1 MWLRPIEAHAG
12 GMDTTTADERD
23 LAGRFRAGDADAVR
37 EVYRRYAGRLAAV
50 ARSMLAD
57 AAVID
62 DVVQQTLLQAWRASA
77 TLDADRC
84 LSAWLY
90 AICRR
95 VCIDEYRRSTRV
107 PTPGASAGTLDGVV
121 DGPSLERAWTA
132 WEVRRAIDELPADE
146 RTIVRLAS
154 LDGWSLP
161 EIASHLGVAL
171 GTVKSR
177 SFRAHR
183 RLAVA
188 LAHLRHDDL
197 LAVSSR

>member
-1 MWLRPIEAHAG
+1 MDATTVAH
-12 GMDTTTADERD
+12 DRD
-23 LAGRFRAGDADAVR
+23 LAWRFRAGDADAVR

-50 ARSMLAD
+50 ARSMLSD
-57 AAVID
+57 PSVID

-95 VCIDEYRRSTRV
+95 VCIDEYRRGTRV
-107 PTPGASAGTLDGVV
+107 PTPSAPGGAVDGVV

-132 WEVRRAIDELPADE
+132 WEVRRAIDELPVDE
-146 RTIVRLAS
+146 RSIVRLAH
-154 LDGWSLP
+154 LEGWSLP
-161 EIASHLGVAL
+161 DIAGHLRVPL

-177 SFRAHR
+177 SSRAYR

-197 LAVSSR
+197 ALQPC

>member
-1 MWLRPIEAHAG
+1 
-12 GMDTTTADERD
+12 
-23 LAGRFRAGDADAVR
+23 
-37 EVYRRYAGRLAAV
+37 VYRSYAGRLAAV
-50 ARSMLAD
+50 ARSMLSD
-57 AAVID
+57 PAVID

-107 PTPGASAGTLDGVV
+107 PTPGASNATLDGIV

-132 WEVRRAIDELPADE
+132 WEVRCAIDDLAADE
-146 RTIVRLAS
+146 RTIVRLAH
-154 LDGWSLP
+154 LEGWSLP
-161 EIASHLGVAL
+161 EIAAHLGLPV

-177 SFRAHR
+177 SFPAHR
-183 RLAVA
+183 RLAAA

-197 LAVSSR
+197 ADVRQPPRPVGGRVR